1 MLEPIATDNTTALLG
16 LGLTGWSC
24 ARYLH
29 ERGLRF
35 AVFDSGIG
43 SDDAANFAAQF
54 PGVPLFTGDFEFSR
68 LQAYRKLLVSP
79 GISLQHEAI
88 RQALEHGAQ
97 LLSDIDLLLIEI
109 DVPVIAI
116 TGSNAKTTVTTLV
129 GMMAEAAGL
138 RVAVGG
144 NIGVPVLDYITGAAA
159 TEGPY
164 DLYVLEL
171 SSFQLERCGVLAA
184 QAATVLNVSPDHL
197 DRHSS
202 LLVYQQAKQAVYR
215 ACRWAV
221 FNRQDKLTWPLLNTE
236 QQGLSFG
243 QDRPDLGQFGLH
255 QDGEDTWLARGNERL
270 LNAREMKIYGRHN
283 QLNALA
289 ALALGS
295 CAGFDMPVMLQV
307 LREFGGLPHRCQW
320 LGQSAGVQ
328 LFNDSKGTNVGATL
342 AALTGLSRT
351 DGDIVL
357 IAGGVGKGADFS
369 ELGQAQGCLKGLVV
383 MGQAAAQIA
392 AVFDDSLPCIVVADM
407 PAAVAAAMTLASS
420 GDSVLLSPACA
431 SFDMY
436 QNYEARG
443 EHFAQLVSELPGVVA
458 P

>member
-255 QDGEDTWLARGNERL
+255 QDAEDT
-270 LNAREMKIYGRHN
+270 
-283 QLNALA
+283 
-289 ALALGS
+289 
-295 CAGFDMPVMLQV
+295 
-307 LREFGGLPHRCQW
+307 
-320 LGQSAGVQ
+320 
-328 LFNDSKGTNVGATL
+328 
-342 AALTGLSRT
+342 
-351 DGDIVL
+351 
-357 IAGGVGKGADFS
+357 
-369 ELGQAQGCLKGLVV
+369 
-383 MGQAAAQIA
+383 
-392 AVFDDSLPCIVVADM
+392 
-407 PAAVAAAMTLASS
+407 
-420 GDSVLLSPACA
+420 
-431 SFDMY
+431 
-436 QNYEARG
+436 
-443 EHFAQLVSELPGVVA
+443 
-458 P
+458 